1 MKTVKYYYSKAI
13 HVRYVPCITDDQGDV
28 VFLLERNVA
37 PAKKL
42 PRVTVAS
49 VYNSD
54 DNSMTFGVAICSP
67 KDTFKK
73 SEGRKLAY
81 ERALNSPKCTVSCI
95 KPGKT
100 RYVSKKYANMLIET
114 AEANFLNLNNE

>member
-13 HVRYVPCITDDQGDV
+13 HVRYVPCITDDQGEV

-37 PAKKL
+37 PAKRL

-49 VYNSD
+49 VYDNEK
-54 DNSMTFGVAICSP
+54 NSMSFGVAICSP
-67 KDTFKK
+67 KDVFKK

-81 ERALNSPKCTVSCI
+81 QRAIESPNCIVS
-95 KPGKT
+95 PLRRGKT
-100 RYVSKKYANMLIET
+100 RYISKKYANSLIEQ
-114 AEANFLNLNNE
+114 AEANFLNLER